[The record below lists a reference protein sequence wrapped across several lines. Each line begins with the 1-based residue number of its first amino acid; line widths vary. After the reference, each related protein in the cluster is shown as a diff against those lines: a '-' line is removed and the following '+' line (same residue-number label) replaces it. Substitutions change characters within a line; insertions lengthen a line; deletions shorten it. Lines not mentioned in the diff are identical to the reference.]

1 MKAVRLE
8 RLVGGK
14 ETTNSKKKEN
24 KETKGGSQ
32 LDSKQSQEKE
42 EDKGKFDASIY
53 NTIFKNQRMGRQRN
67 EKHLRL

>member
-14 ETTNSKKKEN
+14 VSTNSKKKEN
-24 KETKGGSQ
+24 KETGGGSQ

-42 EDKGKFDASIY
+42 EDKGKLATSIY
-53 NTIFKNQRMGRQRN
+53 NTIFKNLRVGQQTN
-67 EKHLRL
+67 EKHWSL